1 MKTYTVSIVGCGS
14 IGALKDNQF
23 DSPGSDA
30 ILTHAHAFY
39 EHSRTELSYF
49 VDVDLNKQ
57 QCAETKWGLP
67 HRTVGG
73 LVPNTDIIV
82 IASPTNTHYQNLMIA
97 LATLKPKLVIAEKP
111 FCSTLKE
118 AKEVH
123 DAYTL
128 AGIPILVNYSRR
140 FEHFHS
146 AIFTD
151 LRAGAYGEIYH
162 ARCLYGR
169 GLKRDGCHGLDI
181 FNMVFGDPVGL
192 QYNHRG
198 IADGEP
204 NDPTFTV
211 HLEYEKCK
219 EVYMV
224 GCDSRAWGA
233 FEIEFV
239 TEKGIIRFPGWGKYI
254 QYFQAEDE
262 TTFGQYK
269 ALSATAA
276 KYATGLNKMM
286 LYMADNCVRFLDGG
300 EDLACTSADA
310 IKVHEILNYTNLL
323 KDGAV
328 LPPRKEI

>member
-14 IGALKDNQF
+14 IGALKDDRF
-23 DSPGSDA
+23 DRPGSDA
-30 ILTHAHAFY
+30 ILTHAHAF
-39 EHSRTELSYF
+39 HTHPRTELSYF
-49 VDVDLNKQ
+49 VDADLNKQ
-57 QCAETKWGLP
+57 QRAETKWGLS

-82 IASPTNTHYQNLMIA
+82 IASPTNTHYKNLMIS
-97 LATLKPKLVIAEKP
+97 LSLKPKLVVAEKP

-118 AKEVH
+118 AQEVH
-123 DAYTL
+123 DAYSE
-128 AGIPILVNYSRR
+128 AKIPILINYSRR
-140 FEHFHS
+140 FDHFHD
-146 AIFTD
+146 AV
-151 LRAGAYGEIYH
+151 LRGLREGTYGEIYY

-181 FNMVFGDPVGL
+181 FNTVFGNPVGL

-204 NDPTFTV
+204 DDPTFTV

-239 TEKGIIRFPGWGKYI
+239 TEKGILRFSGWGNYI
-254 QYFQAEDE
+254 QHFKAEDE

-269 ALSATAA
+269 ALSSTAP
-276 KYATGLNKMM
+276 KITTGLKKMM
-286 LYMADNCVRFLDGG
+286 LYMVDNCVQFLDGN
-300 EDLACTSADA
+300 EPLACTSEDA
-310 IKVHEILNYTNLL
+310 IKVHEILDKVN
-323 KDGAV
+323 V
-328 LPPRKEI
+328 